1 MTGGVSVRDLVE
13 QCGGFM
19 GACDSYD
26 RSPVVLI
33 GAPMDYTVSF
43 RPGTRQGPER
53 IRSVSVGLEEY
64 SSYLDRDLAEYKY
77 FDLGN
82 IILPFGRVR
91 ESLRRI
97 GAVTGDIFR
106 RGKMPL
112 VLGGEHLIS
121 LPVIEQAAALY
132 PGLAVI
138 QFDAH
143 ADLREDYLGETLSHA
158 TVMRQVAA
166 VVGAGNVYQLGIRSG
181 TRAEFAY
188 ARDNTNLFTGELA
201 TPLVAIR
208 NELAGRPVYVTLDI
222 DVVDPA
228 YAPGTGTPE
237 PGGCTSAEIISALH
251 QLEGLQ
257 VIGFD
262 LVEVSP
268 VYDHSERTALLAA
281 KLVREVILCFGAGKN
296 AVIRENTI

>member
-1 MTGGVSVRDLVE
+1 MKELVE
-13 QCGGFM
+13 KCGGFM

-26 RSPVVLI
+26 RARIVLV

-43 RPGTRQGPER
+43 RPGTRQGPDR
-53 IRSVSVGLEEY
+53 IRSVSVGMEEY
-64 SSYLDRDLAEYKY
+64 SSYLDRDLADYAY
-77 FDLGN
+77 VDLGN

-97 GAVTGDIFR
+97 GAVTGEILR
-106 RGKMPL
+106 SGKLPL

-166 VVGAGNVYQLGIRSG
+166 VVGAKNVYQLGIRSG

-188 ARDNTNLFTGELA
+188 ARENTNLFNDIAVPLA
-201 TPLVAIR
+201 SIR
-208 NELAGRPVYVTLDI
+208 RDLAGRPVYVTLDI

-257 VIGFD
+257 VVGFD

-281 KLVREVILCFGAGKN
+281 KLVREAILCFDVRKN
-296 AVIRENTI
+296 ALIRENTI